1 MVAINAPAA
10 RCCHLQGWRPFAV
23 RRVIAQTISI
33 QKEVIDMTNSYR
45 RIPHLV
51 ALTSIL
57 AMLAI
62 TLLVSAGSASASPY
76 CGGQKLSNFGR
87 CWGAARSQTE
97 VRGMGN
103 AHSVCIGAGVLFGNC
118 SGGPGQWVFTHLN
131 TEGPY
136 YAEPWIEDNAK
147 GETTVWGESIL

>member
-1 MVAINAPAA
+1 M
-10 RCCHLQGWRPFAV
+10 
-23 RRVIAQTISI
+23 SI
-33 QKEVIDMTNSYR
+33 QKVVVNMTNSYR

-62 TLLVSAGSASASPY
+62 TLLFSAGLASASGY
-76 CGGQKLSNFGR
+76 CGGANLSNFGKCR
-87 CWGAARSQTE
+87 GAARSQTE

-103 AHSVCIGAGVLFGNC
+103 EHSVCIGAGVLFGNC
-118 SGGPGQWVFTHLN
+118 SGGAGQWVSTHLN

-136 YAEPWIEDNAK
+136 FAEPWIEDNAK
-147 GETTVWGESIL
+147 GATTVWGESF